1 MVTFDLREAARH
13 GLGYRVDDK
22 SLERAES
29 ELAGWSDP
37 VTRLREA
44 LQKNEFELYC
54 QPIVALVPDGQLS
67 MAEVLVR
74 LYGHEQVLVSRL
86 LSELYTAARD
96 MDQAARHQ
104 STAQFQ
110 ATADGME
117 LVGMV
122 PLSTSGLAGL
132 APPAQAGARHSPPHT
147 AE

>member
-1 MVTFDLREAARH
+1 MPGGRALHLSRYEFASRFYWQALRRLVTPEQLPELSRRLAEA
-13 GLGYRVDDK
+13 
-22 SLERAES
+22 
-29 ELAGWSDP
+29 
-37 VTRLREA
+37 
-44 LQKNEFELYC
+44 
-54 QPIVALVPDGQLS
+54 
-67 MAEVLVR
+67 LVR

-104 STAQFQ
+104 STAQLQ

-132 APPAQAGARHSPPHT
+132 APPAQAGARQSPPHT